1 MKRLVFASVA
11 ALAMVGTA
19 SADFIDASDGGTAEL
34 TIEITGTVE
43 EICGIT
49 ASGTTLQFDYGE
61 LAGTTGTVPG
71 GVSFGLVCNAAA
83 GATVGVS
90 SANNGYLLRNGTE
103 TGPGNQIPYSFDLD
117 KGDDEFSYALGTRP
131 ESLTSDR
138 TYPIAGSAELRQ
150 GREVGA
156 YIVVDGVKGPDFQGA
171 PTPTVFAGDYSDIIT
186 LSLTAN

>member
-1 MKRLVFASVA
+1 
-11 ALAMVGTA
+11 
-19 SADFIDASDGGTAEL
+19 
-34 TIEITGTVE
+34 
-43 EICGIT
+43 
-49 ASGTTLQFDYGE
+49 
-61 LAGTTGTVPG
+61 
-71 GVSFGLVCNAAA
+71 
-83 GATVGVS
+83 
-90 SANNGYLLRNGTE
+90 
-103 TGPGNQIPYSFDLD
+103 YSFDLD

-171 PTPTVFAGDYSDIIT
+171 PTTTVFAGDYSDIIT